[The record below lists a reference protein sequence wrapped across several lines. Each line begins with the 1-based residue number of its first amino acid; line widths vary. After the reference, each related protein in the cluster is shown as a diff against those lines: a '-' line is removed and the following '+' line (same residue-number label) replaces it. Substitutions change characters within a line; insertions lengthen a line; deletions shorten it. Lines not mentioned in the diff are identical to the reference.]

1 MQLSQNPITKIIND
15 KLKFKDYNNLSNLMF
30 DQQRIAEFQFEF
42 QSLKVDITRQNLD
55 KEIKDD
61 LINLAKK
68 ANIKSKIKRMMSGAK
83 INCSENRSVDHFNL
97 RKKERFETKE
107 WKNLIN
113 FTNIILNK
121 KSFKS
126 IVNVGIGGSDLGPL
140 MVNQALKSFYKGPK
154 VFYIS
159 NIDPI
164 NLIEIFEKCDPKT
177 TLFIIT
183 SKSFGT
189 LETLENA
196 KIIHNWLTESNVSLN
211 DAMVAVTSSE
221 KKAKKWGFKKSNI
234 FHISENIGGRY
245 SLWSSVGMSILCG
258 LGEDNY
264 KKFLNGAQ
272 IMDQHFVN
280 EDIESNIPVILAL
293 LRIWN
298 RNFLNRNN
306 HCIVPYTDSLSKLP
320 AWAQQLEMESNG
332 KSVDVEGQP
341 LQMPASPIIWGEV
354 GTNAQHSF
362 FQFLHQG
369 LETTPVDILIPRKP
383 IKDTKF
389 SHIVSNH
396 KHLVINAVAQAEALA
411 IGSVDLA
418 NANINFPGNRPST
431 IISWDENN
439 PFSIGMLIS
448 LYENITIASGFL
460 WNINSF
466 DQWGVELG
474 KSTANKIS
482 NDDGYEELSPSARE
496 FLQKQV

>member
-1 MQLSQNPITKIIND
+1 
-15 KLKFKDYNNLSNLMF
+15 
-30 DQQRIAEFQFEF
+30 
-42 QSLKVDITRQNLD
+42 
-55 KEIKDD
+55 
-61 LINLAKK
+61 
-68 ANIKSKIKRMMSGAK
+68 
-83 INCSENRSVDHFNL
+83 
-97 RKKERFETKE
+97 
-107 WKNLIN
+107 
-113 FTNIILNK
+113 
-121 KSFKS
+121 
-126 IVNVGIGGSDLGPL
+126 

-196 KIIHNWLTESNVSLN
+196 KIIHKWLTESNVSLN

-221 KKAKKWGFKKSNI
+221 KKAKKWGFKKYNI

-280 EDIESNIPVILAL
+280 EEIESNIPIILAL

-383 IKDTKF
+383 IKNTKF
-389 SHIVSNH
+389 NHIVSNH

-418 NANINFPGNRPST
+418 NANKNFPGNRPST

-474 KSTANKIS
+474 
-482 NDDGYEELSPSARE
+482 LS
-496 FLQKQV
+496 LIHI